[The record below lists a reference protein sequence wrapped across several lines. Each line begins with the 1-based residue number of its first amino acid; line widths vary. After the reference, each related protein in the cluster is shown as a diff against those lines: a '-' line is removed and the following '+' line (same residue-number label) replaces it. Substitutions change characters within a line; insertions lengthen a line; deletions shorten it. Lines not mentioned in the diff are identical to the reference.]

1 VRDAAAVST
10 AALSLSPELVSFRDL
25 VPEITETTYLTH
37 AVYYYPAKFI
47 PQVVRFCLNT
57 WTREGDWIIDPFAGS
72 ATVGLEALLCRR
84 NAVLLDL
91 NLLLAHIV
99 PLKMS
104 IKQPNLSQA
113 TLSQLLDE
121 MRQST
126 HEFRPDWSNLDYWYP
141 PDMLKTL
148 SRYWDWQKQMPQ
160 TPYALIVEAALV
172 KASKQFSYAEHKA
185 PKLFKSHS
193 KREQIARLLQS
204 DWQAKLDQQI
214 YDTAFDICRRVQQ
227 LARLL
232 ETNPGQ
238 VLAYS
243 GVDSTTFSP
252 QLTHEMDCLISS
264 PPYLQAQEYI
274 RTSKLDLYW
283 LGHREAEIK
292 RISKLEIPYRKAN
305 QHIATPTLNA
315 VRVRLEKPELVAM
328 LDSYFCYTLQA
339 LANTAK
345 QLRVGGHAC
354 IFVGNPTVDGI
365 EIETWRIIAE
375 YFADKQFVLEHLYE
389 DRIKNRQ
396 LFGGRKNKNPE
407 GMKSEFLLVLSKQG
421 HHEYL

>member
-1 VRDAAAVST
+1 
-10 AALSLSPELVSFRDL
+10 
-25 VPEITETTYLTH
+25 
-37 AVYYYPAKFI
+37 
-47 PQVVRFCLNT
+47 
-57 WTREGDWIIDPFAGS
+57 
-72 ATVGLEALLCRR
+72 
-84 NAVLLDL
+84 
-91 NLLLAHIV
+91 
-99 PLKMS
+99 
-104 IKQPNLSQA
+104 
-113 TLSQLLDE
+113 
-121 MRQST
+121 
-126 HEFRPDWSNLDYWYP
+126 
-141 PDMLKTL
+141 
-148 SRYWDWQKQMPQ
+148 MPQ
-160 TPYALIVEAALV
+160 TPYALMVEAALV

-185 PKLFKSHS
+185 PKLFKSRS
-193 KREQIARLLQS
+193 KREQMARLLQS
-204 DWQAKLDQQI
+204 DWQTKLDQQI

-232 ETNPGQ
+232 ETNHNQ

-339 LANTAK
+339 LANAAK

-354 IFVGNPTVDGI
+354 IFVGNPKVDGI

-421 HHEYL
+421 RHEYL